1 MYKIKNETIQSIF
14 INGRK
19 RAWIV
24 DSKVFIYK
32 KDKKIKIYNGDIVVK
47 NIRIFDSVVCYEL
60 NNGRVLIGD
69 VR

>member
-32 KDKKIKIYNGDIVVK
+32 KDKKIKIYNGDIIIK
-47 NIRIFDSVVCYEL
+47 DIKIFGSIVCYEL

-69 VR
+69 IR